1 MNAPVEPAAAASAAL
16 QFMPAVALAP
26 SLTHI
31 QQLRRSRYD
40 PKGLEELTESVR
52 RVGIMQ
58 PIVARH
64 RQAAP
69 GEPGYEIVAGERRW
83 IAGQRA
89 ELATVPVIVRP
100 LTDTDVLELQLT
112 ENLQRED
119 LHPLEEAEG
128 YEELMQL
135 KRCRAEDI
143 ATQIGKGRTYVFQRL
158 KLLSLS
164 KPVREAFYAGK
175 VSASIAYD
183 IATIAVPE
191 LQAQALKEIVGD
203 APRGDDPMSYREAHD
218 FIVRNYRL
226 ALKQAPFDPADATLV
241 SAAGA
246 CGACPKRTG
255 NQPELFGDVKS
266 PDVCTDP
273 KCFGAKREAHVARVR
288 AEAKAKGQRVITGKE
303 AKQVFPYD
311 WADRPH
317 GGFVRADHAC
327 ESDPKGRT
335 FAKILGDDLPPP
347 VLVEHPKDGTL
358 VEVYERKQLTPLL
371 REKGIKREAASGSG
385 ASRTRAAESDDGAAK
400 GKRER
405 EQQLLVRAFTALH
418 HKLAKAKLGLAELR
432 VITMDMLL
440 GDLEVPDCLD
450 GLFREAYGP
459 EITKY
464 FGREGAKKLVEK
476 LTADQLGVLLF
487 ESALTRDIGYGDPEC
502 TALIREACKR
512 HGVDVDAIR
521 KEIDAEAKA
530 AAAEKK
536 PATKAQAAKTPAKA
550 DKPGA
555 AKKAKKRS
563 AKR

>member
-1 MNAPVEPAAAASAAL
+1 MNAPLEPAAAAPAAL
-16 QFMPAVALAP
+16 QFMPAEALAP

-40 PKGLEELTESVR
+40 VKALDELTESVR

-58 PIVARH
+58 PIVARLH
-64 RQAAP
+64 PR
-69 GEPGYEIVAGERRW
+69 GEPVYEIVAGERRW

-100 LTDTDVLELQLT
+100 LTDADVLELQLT

-143 ATQIGKGRTYVFQRL
+143 AAQIGKGRSYVFQRL

-191 LQAQALKEIVGD
+191 LQAQALKEIVG
-203 APRGDDPMSYREAHD
+203 GTHNEPMSYRDAHD

-371 REKGIKREAASGSG
+371 REKGIKRETASGSG
-385 ASRTRAAESDDGAAK
+385 ASRTRATEGDDGAAK

-440 GDLEVPDCLD
+440 CDIEVPDCLD

-464 FGREGAKKLVEK
+464 IGREGAKKLVEK

-487 ESALTRDIGYGDPEC
+487 ESALARDIGYGDPEC

-512 HGVDVDAIR
+512 HGVDVDSIR
-521 KEIDAEAKA
+521 KEIDAEAKTKA

-536 PATKAQAAKTPAKA
+536 PDAKPAPAKASAKPAKAKTP
-550 DKPGA
+550 
-555 AKKAKKRS
+555 KKRS

>member
-16 QFMPAVALAP
+16 QFMPAAALAP

-58 PIVARH
+58 PIVARR

-69 GEPGYEIVAGERRW
+69 GEPDYEIVAGERRW

-143 ATQIGKGRTYVFQRL
+143 AAQIGKGRTYVFQRL

-203 APRGDDPMSYREAHD
+203 DYSLSYRKAHD

-226 ALKQAPFDPADATLV
+226 ALKQAPFDPADTTLV
-241 SAAGA
+241 PAAGA

-311 WADRPH
+311 WADRPC

-371 REKGIKREAASGSG
+371 REKGIKRETAAPSG
-385 ASRTRAAESDDGAAK
+385 AARTRTAQGADGTAERKA
-400 GKRER
+400 EL

-418 HKLAKAKLGLAELR
+418 HKLAKAKLGLPELR
-432 VITMDMLL
+432 VICMDMLP
-440 GDLEVPDCLD
+440 GDLAVPDCLD

-464 FGREGAKKLVEK
+464 LGREGAKKLVEK

-521 KEIDAEAKA
+521 KEIDAEAKTKA

-536 PATKAQAAKTPAKA
+536 PDAKPAPAKA
-550 DKPGA
+550 SAKP
-555 AKKAKKRS
+555 AKAKAPKKRS